1 MGAIIR
7 FGTDG
12 WRARRDG
19 DFTADNVVR
28 IVDATGS
35 LWAGASPGA
44 RVYVGYDTR
53 PGAGEYARLA
63 GEVLASHGLTVAVS
77 DRYVP
82 TPALSWAV
90 ARDER
95 AIGGLMVTG
104 SHSPN
109 DYQGIKLR
117 MADGGVGPRDFYEE
131 LQLLIEPD
139 PTDAR
144 GAIERIDLL
153 SPYLDNLYT
162 MVDAQKISEAALR
175 VVYDPLYG
183 SASRYFADLLRS
195 MGVDVTEIHGA
206 PDKGADE
213 THPEPVEPWVDDCER
228 AVIEIGA
235 GAGLLN
241 DGDGDRVGAVD
252 ERGRYVNPQK
262 LIAIMLGHLKLNKG
276 WTGRVV
282 LNLSSSILT
291 RRVAKELGCKLS
303 IKPVGFNYIYTEMRK
318 RDVLLGGGEAGGMGF
333 AHHIPE
339 RDGLLANL
347 LICEAMAETGK
358 TLGELVDE
366 LEARCGRFHYAR
378 RDLRVDPEV
387 IEMLRTVLPGLN
399 PPVVAGRVPVAVSHM
414 DGLRFEFNDES
425 WLLLRPS
432 GKEPVVR
439 VYAEAATI
447 ELRDELLEAGIGL
460 ARGEF
465 A

>member
-1 MGAIIR
+1 M
-7 FGTDG
+7 
-12 WRARRDG
+12 
-19 DFTADNVVR
+19 
-28 IVDATGS
+28 
-35 LWAGASPGA
+35 
-44 RVYVGYDTR
+44 
-53 PGAGEYARLA
+53 
-63 GEVLASHGLTVAVS
+63 
-77 DRYVP
+77 
-82 TPALSWAV
+82 
-90 ARDER
+90 
-95 AIGGLMVTG
+95 
-104 SHSPN
+104 
-109 DYQGIKLR
+109 
-117 MADGGVGPRDFYEE
+117 
-131 LQLLIEPD
+131 
-139 PTDAR
+139 
-144 GAIERIDLL
+144 
-153 SPYLDNLYT
+153 
-162 MVDAQKISEAALR
+162 
-175 VVYDPLYG
+175 
-183 SASRYFADLLRS
+183 
-195 MGVDVTEIHGA
+195 
-206 PDKGADE
+206 
-213 THPEPVEPWVDDCER
+213 
-228 AVIEIGA
+228 
-235 GAGLLN
+235 
-241 DGDGDRVGAVD
+241 
-252 ERGRYVNPQK
+252 
-262 LIAIMLGHLKLNKG
+262 
-276 WTGRVV
+276 V

-291 RRVAKELGCKLS
+291 RRVAKELGCKVS

-366 LEARCGRFHYAR
+366 LEARYGRFHYAR

-447 ELRDELLEAGIGL
+447 ELRDELLEAGIDL